1 MGDITTAMKNTY
13 QMNFTLLEQQMG
25 SKLQSLVRRETIDGE
40 YKYFDFIDA
49 ADATEVFTRNADTVN
64 EDLVYARRRISL
76 RRFTFAPLIDTF
88 DKLALI
94 NDPTSDIVMDALHAM
109 GRQKDLLIT
118 EAAVGTTYGGYDGTT
133 SYTFDTSNNRV
144 AVTVR
149 DSGSGATGMN
159 VAKLRGAKKILDG
172 HNVDTNIPRHI
183 AITAEQMEELL
194 ASTEI
199 GSYDYNSVKALVQG
213 DFSTFMGFKFVEVNG
228 EVASTGIIPVTADP
242 YRRVLAWAEDGIIL
256 GVGKD
261 VKTNI
266 EQRIDKN
273 YSYQIFNEMWMG
285 SMRTSEK
292 KVVDVLCDES

>member
-1 MGDITTAMKNTY
+1 
-13 QMNFTLLEQQMG
+13 
-25 SKLQSLVRRETIDGE
+25 
-40 YKYFDFIDA
+40 
-49 ADATEVFTRNADTVN
+49 
-64 EDLVYARRRISL
+64 
-76 RRFTFAPLIDTF
+76 
-88 DKLALI
+88 
-94 NDPTSDIVMDALHAM
+94 
-109 GRQKDLLIT
+109 
-118 EAAVGTTYGGYDGTT
+118 
-133 SYTFDTSNNRV
+133 
-144 AVTVR
+144 
-149 DSGSGATGMN
+149 MN
-159 VAKLRGAKKILDG
+159 VAKLRNAKMILDG